1 MTDHEQA
8 IVAHDLTKTFLVPR
22 RLTGRFATLRALF
35 DPVRERRTVVDRL
48 TMTVPKG
55 ELVVLLGPNGAGKS
69 TSIKMLC
76 GIVTP
81 TSGDILVNGRVPQ
94 ADRRANA
101 RSIGAVFGQKTQ
113 LWWDL
118 PARQSFELLKD
129 IYEIP
134 EPLYRRQLAEFD
146 ARLELSR
153 FWDTPVRH
161 LSLGQRVRCD
171 VAASMLHDPPL
182 VFLDEP
188 TIGMD
193 VVAKEQAREFLRSQV
208 DEHGRTVLLTTHD
221 MPEVDKLG
229 ERVLLI
235 DAGRLMFDGSLAD
248 LKRRFGG
255 RPTIRVTFAEPVPG
269 PLRVPASEV
278 AREGREVSLVPM
290 PGVPVPDVVRTL
302 MVEFAVTAI
311 SIQETDLED
320 VMRAVYRAGTA
331 A

>member
-1 MTDHEQA
+1 MA
-8 IVAHDLTKTFLVPR
+8 VPQ
-22 RLTGRFATLRALF
+22 
-35 DPVRERRTVVDRL
+35 
-48 TMTVPKG
+48 G

-76 GIVTP
+76 GILTP
-81 TSGDILVNGRVPQ
+81 TSGDVLVNGLVPYQ
-94 ADRRANA
+94 DRRANA
-101 RSIGAVFGQKTQ
+101 RLIGAVFGQKTQ

-118 PARQSFELLKD
+118 PARQSFELLRD

-134 EPLYRRQLAEFD
+134 EALYRKHLAEFG
-146 ARLELSR
+146 ARLELAS

-193 VVAKEQAREFLRSQV
+193 VVAKEQTREFLLSQV
-208 DEHGRTVLLTTHD
+208 AEHGRTVLLTTHD
-221 MPEVDKLG
+221 MTEVDKLG

-235 DAGRLMFDGSLAD
+235 DNGRLMFDGD
-248 LKRRFGG
+248 LSELKARFGG
-255 RPTIRVTFAEPVPG
+255 RPTIRVTFAEPTPG
-269 PLRVPASEV
+269 PLRVPAREV
-278 AREGREVSLVPM
+278 ARQGLDVSLVPY

-302 MVEFAVTAI
+302 MVEFAVTGI
-311 SIQETDLED
+311 SIEETDLED
-320 VMRAVYRAGTA
+320 VMRAVYRAGSA
-331 A
+331 RSA